1 MFVIRKSRNKRRN
14 DSYLVRGAYGT
25 QYKVDGGRVEI
36 YHKESRIAVNL
47 RAEDIAAIAR
57 VILASDTARL
67 KEALTGEL
75 SKEDCASHVAM
86 KRVMAELEP
95 KPSEPFPRFNT
106 SGVLRLVTV
115 DGEAPQ

>member
-1 MFVIRKSRNKRRN
+1 MLVIRRSRNKRRN
-14 DSYLVRGAYGT
+14 DSYLVNGPYGT

-36 YHKESRIAVNL
+36 YHRESHISVNL
-47 RAEDIAAIAR
+47 RAEDIAAIAK
-57 VILASDTARL
+57 VILASDSARL

-75 SKEDCASHVAM
+75 SKEDHASRVAM
-86 KRVMAELEP
+86 KRAMAELEP
-95 KPSEPFPRFNT
+95 KPGEHFPRFNT